1 MPKTIAMGLTHAG
14 TVRTR
19 NEDAFF
25 LLDKTVAGRSDAA
38 QSHAAHAEGPIQFFA
53 IADGMGGR
61 GVGDAAA
68 QAALNALDVARRQIR
83 QPDRFEF
90 QTFARDFLQK
100 AAQAVQDVLQN
111 SRGLH
116 AGASMTLLC
125 LTDESGY
132 VLSLGNCRCY
142 RMRDGRLSRLTEDDI
157 MPDTSP
163 RRLSRYLGQPPGEQP
178 AGSPQV
184 LRFDLCQEDQFL
196 LTSDGFSDA
205 VDETEIAAWMSTPS
219 AFAGK
224 PGQMMDRVLTGE
236 ARDNVTFLLL
246 RVLDPACSVPDSV
259 QPARPAR
266 HRPPARFQFRSG
278 VLRAIL
284 ILIACVLTGFVA
296 GLLVLT
302 LFF

>member
-25 LLDKTVAGRSDAA
+25 LLDKTVAGRSDGV
-38 QSHAAHAEGPIQFFA
+38 QSHAAHADGPVQFFA

-68 QAALNALDVARRQIR
+68 LAVLNALDAASRQIR

-90 QTFARDFLQK
+90 QTFARDFLQR
-100 AAQAVQDVLQN
+100 ASQAVQNVIQN
-111 SRGLH
+111 GRGLH

-125 LTDESGY
+125 LTDESATL
-132 VLSLGNCRCY
+132 LSLGNCRCY
-142 RMRDGRLSRLTEDDI
+142 RLRDGQLTRLTEDDI
-157 MPDTSP
+157 LPDSAP
-163 RRLSRYLGQPPGEQP
+163 RRLSRYLGQPPDEQP

-184 LRFDLCQEDQFL
+184 IRFDLRQEDMLL
-196 LTSDGFSDA
+196 LTTDGFTDA
-205 VDETEIAAWMSTPS
+205 VDDHTIAAWMTAPA

-224 PGQMMDRVLTGE
+224 PGQMLDRILAGE
-236 ARDNVTFLLL
+236 ARDNVSFLLL
-246 RVLDPACSVPDSV
+246 RVLDPVGSPPDTGLA
-259 QPARPAR
+259 ARPAR
-266 HRPPARFQFRSG
+266 HRPPARFQIRSG
-278 VLRAIL
+278 ALRAIL
-284 ILIACVLTGFVA
+284 ILLACVLTGFVA